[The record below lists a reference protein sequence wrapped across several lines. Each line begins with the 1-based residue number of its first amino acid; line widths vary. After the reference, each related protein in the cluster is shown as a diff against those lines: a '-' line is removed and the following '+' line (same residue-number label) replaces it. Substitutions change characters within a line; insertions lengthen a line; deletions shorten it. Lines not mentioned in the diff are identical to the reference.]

1 MNQGLHSRMCL
12 TARVAGERQV
22 EAKIFPISRLLRDA
36 LQFCQQVVRTR
47 KNLLERKLQG
57 FAGAHA
63 VRLMAAWSVIGAGSV
78 EGKRYRE

>member
-1 MNQGLHSRMCL
+1 MCL
-12 TARVAGERQV
+12 TARVTGEGQV

-36 LQFCQQVVRTR
+36 LQFCQQVVRTG

-57 FAGAHA
+57 FAGARA
-63 VRLMAAWSVIGAGSV
+63 VSLMAARLVIGAGSV